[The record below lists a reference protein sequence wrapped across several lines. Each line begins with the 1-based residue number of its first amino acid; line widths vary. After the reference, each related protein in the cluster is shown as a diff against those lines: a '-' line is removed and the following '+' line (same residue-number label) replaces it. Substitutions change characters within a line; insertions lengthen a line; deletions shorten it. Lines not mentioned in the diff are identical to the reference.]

1 MELQD
6 CVIAKSLITE
16 VECNLLPTRYRAINL
31 QYLLARE
38 RNVIQNSICWVG
50 GRRWTSLPRGKT
62 SSAALTLTVVSW
74 NRDSIYVLGAIPK
87 DPKAPSKLHAAS
99 TREARL
105 LRGQGVAAGTLSVK
119 EGRGYCSLH
128 IWPTPHSCNMSPRI
142 MWTQNLGASPT
153 AGVS

>member
-50 GRRWTSLPRGKT
+50 GGDEHHFQRGKT
-62 SSAALTLTVVSW
+62 SSAALTPLTAVSW
-74 NRDSIYVLGAIPK
+74 KRDSIYVLVATPK
-87 DPKAPSKLHAAS
+87 DPTAPSEPLAESSREGCLLPGQEWQLVPRWLRRGGGTVAS
-99 TREARL
+99 TS
-105 LRGQGVAAGTLSVK
+105 GQPCILA
-119 EGRGYCSLH
+119 
-128 IWPTPHSCNMSPRI
+128 I
-142 MWTQNLGASPT
+142 
-153 AGVS
+153 

>member
-50 GRRWTSLPRGKT
+50 GGDEHHFQGGKLPRLFLP
-62 SSAALTLTVVSW
+62 SHCCVLEQ
-74 NRDSIYVLGAIPK
+74 DSIYVLVAIPK
-87 DPKAPSKLHAAS
+87 DPKAPSKLHADS
-99 TREARL
+99 TREAWL

-119 EGRGYCSLH
+119 EGRGYCS
-128 IWPTPHSCNMSPRI
+128 
-142 MWTQNLGASPT
+142 
-153 AGVS
+153 